1 MLSWRPQDHI
11 QFVATCNPQW
21 LRMYEFMLVACRRF
35 INNCAN
41 SRTELWTQTC
51 ATRALANYVFLPFF
65 SWECVTYL
73 CATSMHGCICMLV
86 CVWLYDNVRIMSWWR
101 TQDHIQW
108 VTACHPTWLRMYQ
121 FMLVEILGEVPEG
134 SAADT
139 GCGSGGFRCR
149 YLFRFLALVPLPL
162 CSTIALYAWGLQAVN
177 KKWNEAETFKLLGI
191 APEFIFLG
199 KLWFVGISSVGGG

>member
-1 MLSWRPQDHI
+1 MIAYVWVHVGCLPQIHKQLCQQQDRIMNTNMCNASTCKLCVFTFFFMGMRHI
-11 QFVATCNPQW
+11 PVCNINAW
-21 LRMYEFMLVACRRF
+21 LY
-35 INNCAN
+35 I
-41 SRTELWTQTC
+41 
-51 ATRALANYVFLPFF
+51 Y
-65 SWECVTYL
+65 
-73 CATSMHGCICMLV
+73 MLV

-162 CSTIALYAWGLQAVN
+162 CSTIALYDWGLQAVN